1 MTVLWG
7 MVFGSAMHSLTMGIC
22 MGLMMEL
29 HSGCSIPIKRTNRS
43 REMMMRIEL
52 RAYLARMIER
62 EVKVKRN
69 ELQEQT
75 IRFRY
80 VL

>member
-1 MTVLWG
+1 
-7 MVFGSAMHSLTMGIC
+7 
-22 MGLMMEL
+22 
-29 HSGCSIPIKRTNRS
+29 
-43 REMMMRIEL
+43 MMMRIEL

>member
-22 MGLMMEL
+22 RGLMM
-29 HSGCSIPIKRTNRS
+29 G
-43 REMMMRIEL
+43 IEL